1 MTKKY
6 KIEAV
11 KQGTNSSK
19 KARQMIMGEMQN
31 TFMAD
36 PESLIFQPVTEM
48 MITVEGRIKLFVLL
62 DFDPN

>member
-1 MTKKY
+1 
-6 KIEAV
+6 
-11 KQGTNSSK
+11 
-19 KARQMIMGEMQN
+19 MIMGEMQN